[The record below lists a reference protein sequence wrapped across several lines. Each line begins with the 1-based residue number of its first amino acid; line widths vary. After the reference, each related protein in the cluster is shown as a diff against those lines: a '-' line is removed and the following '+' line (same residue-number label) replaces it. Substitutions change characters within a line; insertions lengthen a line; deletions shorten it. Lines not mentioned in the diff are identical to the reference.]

1 MKRFLLSTVCGL
13 AFFASAAAQDASP
26 TPILAADAT
35 DMPTFAADNSSIPAA
50 KPSASTATSR
60 SRNWYVRPD
69 SKTRFKSYINSMV
82 GPGALARSVMTAGI
96 GTWQNAPEEW
106 GDDWEGFGRR
116 FASGMGRGAIKN
128 TVIYGLDESLKYDSK
143 FYRSQKRDAGSRLKN
158 ALLSPVTARD
168 KNGKRV
174 LGIPRIVG
182 TYSANIIAQEAWY
195 PKRFDTWDAL
205 RGGSISLTI
214 SAGYNVFREF
224 IWKK

>member
-1 MKRFLLSTVCGL
+1 MIKKSLLAIASGL
-13 AFFASAAAQDASP
+13 AFFHSATAQSSSPAPNAGLPGDPPSVAFRDSSAPAPVP
-26 TPILAADAT
+26 TPAV
-35 DMPTFAADNSSIPAA
+35 
-50 KPSASTATSR
+50 SANTS
-60 SRNWYVRPD
+60 WYVRPD
-69 SKTRFKSYINSMV
+69 SKARFKRYVKSIV

-96 GTWQNAPEEW
+96 GTWKNSPEEW

-116 FASGMGRGAIKN
+116 FASGMGRAAIKN

-143 FYRSQKRDAGSRLKN
+143 FYRSQNRDAGSRLRN

-182 TYSANIIAQEAWY
+182 TYSANMIAQEAWY
-195 PKRFDTWDAL
+195 PKRYDTWDAL
-205 RGGSISLTI
+205 RGGSISLAI
-214 SAGYNVFREF
+214 SAGYNVFQEF